1 MDPKHAGRRRRARR
15 AVRRAHACAL
25 RQTLWPPRCW
35 PRRSQLAAE
44 RFLLLSLLEEP
55 LP

>member
-1 MDPKHAGRRRRARR
+1 MDISHPFRPRRARR
-15 AVRRAHACAL
+15 AARRPDPGAL

-44 RFLLLSLLEEP
+44 RFLLLSLLEET